1 MPNSS
6 PPNVRKIDLILRTIK
21 RICEVLG
28 VIVLFSMMSLTGVD
42 VFARYLF
49 NSPIRGAF
57 ELTEIML
64 ALLVFL
70 SFPVAALSNSHISV
84 EAIDGVAN
92 KALRTFSKY
101 FALLVGASVFLVLT
115 IQIWKHATKLQ
126 SYGQV
131 TNSLEIPLHWIGFVA
146 SGCCFLSFVAMILS
160 IQTKSQDS
168 DID

>member
-1 MPNSS
+1 MQSTGSN
-6 PPNVRKIDLILRTIK
+6 NVRKIDMFLRTIK
-21 RICEVLG
+21 RICELLG
-28 VIVLFSMMSLTGVD
+28 IIVLFAMMSLTGVD
-42 VFARYLF
+42 VFARYMF

-84 EAIDGVAN
+84 EVIDGATS
-92 KALRTFSKY
+92 KALRTFAKY
-101 FALLVGASVFLVLT
+101 FALLVGAGVFLVLT

-131 TNSLEIPLHWIGFVA
+131 TNSLEIPLHWVGFIA
-146 SGCCFLSFVAMILS
+146 SACCFLSFVAMILS
-160 IQTKSQDS
+160 MRIKNQDG

>member
-1 MPNSS
+1 MPNTGRT
-6 PPNVRKIDLILRTIK
+6 NVRKIDVFLRTVK
-21 RICEVLG
+21 RTCETLG
-28 VIVLFSMMSLTGVD
+28 IIVLFTMMSLTGVD

-84 EAIDGVAN
+84 EVIDGVAN
-92 KALRTFSKY
+92 KTLRTFAKY
-101 FALLVGASVFLVLT
+101 FALLVGAGVFLVLT
-115 IQIWKHATKLQ
+115 IQIWKHAAKLQ

-131 TNSLEIPLHWIGFVA
+131 TNSLEIPLHWIGFIA
-146 SGCCFLSFVAMILS
+146 SGCCFLSFLAMILS
-160 IQTKSQDS
+160 MGTNSQDS
-168 DID
+168 DSV